1 MEIVCATFLFDGERK
16 VLLQLRDKKKNIK
29 NPNYWVPPG
38 GHKKKNES
46 HFKCAK
52 REFYEETNFKLKNLS
67 FFETEIDYIKKWS
80 PYRLFIYYSFLYQFK
95 PNIICNEGVALKFFS
110 RSEAKNLNIPL
121 NVLKIWDRMN
131 ARLFNDQ
138 ENP

>member
-1 MEIVCATFLFDGERK
+1 MMYSHSSSFLRISF
-16 VLLQLRDKKKNIK
+16 
-29 NPNYWVPPG
+29 
-38 GHKKKNES
+38 
-46 HFKCAK
+46 
-52 REFYEETNFKLKNLS
+52 TNFKLKNLS

-138 ENP
+138 ENPSNFQRCNLF